1 MARLASSDLSKSE
14 SQVSFGDG
22 GGKGGPAKPLR
33 QGVLDVEKTM
43 KNATENAGDSCFFY
57 NLLRVFFWAIQGGF
71 NVFEVFLAH
80 LRLALFP

>member
-22 GGKGGPAKPLR
+22 GPEKPSGRGSWML
-33 QGVLDVEKTM
+33 KNM
-43 KNATENAGDSCFFY
+43 KNATENAGDSCFSY